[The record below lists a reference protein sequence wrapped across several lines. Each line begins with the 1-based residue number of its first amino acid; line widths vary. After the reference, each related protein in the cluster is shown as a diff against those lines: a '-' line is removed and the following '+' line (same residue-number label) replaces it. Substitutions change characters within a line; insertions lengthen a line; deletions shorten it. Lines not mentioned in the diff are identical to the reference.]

1 MSRRSGYYLFLSVAL
16 TSFGSIFAIEKDDL
30 LPKPMLSFIR
40 FLELT
45 DAEVDHIVEKG
56 RLPKAKPTGT
66 VLRAALE
73 VLQRRL
79 AQYATT
85 VDVRT
90 NRSTE
95 LIGWL
100 TLSLAR

>member
-1 MSRRSGYYLFLSVAL
+1 MTRRSKCPLTLVAL
-16 TSFGSIFAIEKDDL
+16 LISFGSIFVIERDDL

-45 DAEVDHIVEKG
+45 GAEVGQVVDKG
-56 RLPKAKPTGT
+56 RPPKAKPAGT
-66 VLRAALE
+66 VLRTTLK

-85 VDVRT
+85 IDVRIT
-90 NRSTE
+90 KVPS
-95 LIGWL
+95 
-100 TLSLAR
+100 

>member
-1 MSRRSGYYLFLSVAL
+1 MSRKSEYSLWSTTLL
-16 TSFGSIFAIEKDDL
+16 TSFGSTFVVEKDDL

-45 DAEVDHIVEKG
+45 GAEFDHIVEKG
-56 RLPKAKPTGT
+56 RLPKAKSAGT
-66 VLRAALE
+66 VLRTALE

-85 VDVRT
+85 TEVRII
-90 NRSTE
+90 RD
-95 LIGWL
+95 
-100 TLSLAR
+100 

>member
-1 MSRRSGYYLFLSVAL
+1 MSRKSGYYPCLAALL
-16 TSFGSIFAIEKDDL
+16 TSFGSIFVVEQDDL

-45 DAEVDHIVEKG
+45 NEEVDHIVEKG
-56 RLPKAKPTGT
+56 RLPKAKPAGS
-66 VLRAALE
+66 VLRTALE

-85 VDVRT
+85 IDVCIHQNTKPMRC
-90 NRSTE
+90 
-95 LIGWL
+95 L
-100 TLSLAR
+100 TLH

>member
-1 MSRRSGYYLFLSVAL
+1 MIQRSAYYRLLAAL
-16 TSFGSIFAIEKDDL
+16 LTWFGSMFVIDQDDL

-45 DAEVDHIVEKG
+45 DAEVCHTIEKG
-56 RLPKAKPTGT
+56 RLPKANPAAT
-66 VLRAALE
+66 VLRTALE

-85 VDVRT
+85 IEVRVT
-90 NRSTE
+90 
-95 LIGWL
+95 G
-100 TLSLAR
+100 ARI

>member
-1 MSRRSGYYLFLSVAL
+1 MIQRSEYYRLVVAL
-16 TSFGSIFAIEKDDL
+16 LTRFGSIFVIDQDDL

-45 DAEVDHIVEKG
+45 DAEFCHTIEKG
-56 RLPKAKPTGT
+56 RLPKASPAAT
-66 VLRAALE
+66 VLRTALE

-85 VDVRT
+85 VDVRVT
-90 NRSTE
+90 GAQS
-95 LIGWL
+95 
-100 TLSLAR
+100 

>member
-1 MSRRSGYYLFLSVAL
+1 MFV
-16 TSFGSIFAIEKDDL
+16 IEKDDL

-45 DAEVDHIVEKG
+45 EVEVAHTVEKG
-56 RLPKAKPTGT
+56 RLPKASPAAT
-66 VLRAALE
+66 VLRSALE

-85 VDVRT
+85 VEVRIT
-90 NRSTE
+90 GTQS
-95 LIGWL
+95 
-100 TLSLAR
+100 

>member
-1 MSRRSGYYLFLSVAL
+1 MSRKSAYYLWFAALL
-16 TSFGSIFAIEKDDL
+16 TSFGSIFVIEKDDL

-45 DAEVDHIVEKG
+45 GEEFDRVVEKG
-56 RLPKAKPTGT
+56 RLPKAKAAGT
-66 VLRAALE
+66 VLRTALE

-85 VDVRT
+85 TEVRIT
-90 NRSTE
+90 RVPSWQ
-95 LIGWL
+95 IGL
-100 TLSLAR
+100 PYIGR